1 MSLNSAGVIAH
12 IRRHAMSRTAVD
24 RLAVKTLDQQF
35 RYELETGFE
44 MAPRV
49 AQGVLEVAK
58 DVFSLN
64 GVSSDG
70 SQRLRPGQIRQVI
83 AAVDAPCGAPL
94 NQTEMVEVTWTID
107 AGEED
112 LEVLK
117 KHGSRA
123 LRRVRVLR
131 LVEEALDQGGAA
143 TQEDLAKAL
152 GVTGRTIRGD
162 IADLEGQ
169 GYWVATR
176 GKLRGVGRGQT
187 HKAAIVELY
196 LKRCTYTEIM
206 RRTRHSAYAI
216 KRYVRTFGRV
226 VMLAGKGLSTP
237 EIAYA
242 VGISERLTEEYLE
255 LHQRYA
261 VPAYRDRLTEI
272 VQMISGPSKASS
284 GDGKRGA

>member
-1 MSLNSAGVIAH
+1 MA
-12 IRRHAMSRTAVD
+12 RMAVD
-24 RLAVKTLDQQF
+24 RLAVKTLDQRF

-64 GVSSDG
+64 GLSNDG
-70 SQRLRPGQIRQVI
+70 FHRLRPGQIRQVV
-83 AAVDAPCGAPL
+83 AARDAPHGSPL
-94 NQTEMVEVTWTID
+94 EETEMVEVTWTLD

-123 LRRVRVLR
+123 LRRVRILR
-131 LVEEALDQGGAA
+131 LVEEALDQGGAV

-152 GVTGRTIRGD
+152 GVTGRTIRAD
-162 IADLEGQ
+162 IAHLKAQ
-169 GYWVATR
+169 GYRIATR

-196 LKRCTYTEIM
+196 LKRYTYTEII

-226 VMLAGKGLSTP
+226 VMLAGKGLITP

-242 VGISERLTEEYLE
+242 VGISERLAEEYLD
-255 LHQRYA
+255 LYQRYDL
-261 VPAYRDRLTEI
+261 PEYQDRLTEI
-272 VQMISGPSKASS
+272 AQMIGGSSPTSG
-284 GDGKRGA
+284 GDAKRGV

>member
-1 MSLNSAGVIAH
+1 
-12 IRRHAMSRTAVD
+12 MSRRAVD

-83 AAVDAPCGAPL
+83 AAADAPFGAPL
-94 NQTEMVEVTWTID
+94 NQTEMVEVTWTVD

-123 LRRVRVLR
+123 LRRVRILR
-131 LVEEALDQGGAA
+131 LVGEALDQGGAA

-152 GVTGRTIRGD
+152 GVTARTIRAD
-162 IADLEGQ
+162 IAALEAQ
-169 GYWVATR
+169 ENRVVTR

-196 LKRCTYTEIM
+196 LKRYTYTEIM

-216 KRYVRTFGRV
+216 KRYIRTFGRV
-226 VMLAGKGLSTP
+226 VMLRGKGLSTP

-242 VGISERLTEEYLE
+242 VGISERLVEEYLD
-255 LHQRYA
+255 LYGRYD
-261 VPAYRDRLTEI
+261 VPAYQDRLTEI
-272 VQMISGPSKASS
+272 VERIGGSPVASG
-284 GDGKRGA
+284 GDAKRGA